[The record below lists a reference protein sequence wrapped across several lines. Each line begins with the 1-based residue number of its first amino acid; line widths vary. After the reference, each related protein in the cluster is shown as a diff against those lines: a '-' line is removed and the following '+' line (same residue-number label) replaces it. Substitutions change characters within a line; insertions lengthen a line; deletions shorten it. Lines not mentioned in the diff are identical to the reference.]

1 MQYRQAI
8 RLHNEDEVTIKDTG
22 EILHV
27 VTVENHSDATPKYC
41 EILCENGNLYLHT
54 DIKIGRAHV

>member
-54 DIKIGRAHV
+54 DIK